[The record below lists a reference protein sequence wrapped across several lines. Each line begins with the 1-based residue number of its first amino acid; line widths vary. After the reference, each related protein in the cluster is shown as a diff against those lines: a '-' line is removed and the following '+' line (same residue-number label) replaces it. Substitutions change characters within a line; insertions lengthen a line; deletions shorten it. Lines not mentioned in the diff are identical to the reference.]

1 MSDPTT
7 LSPRRPKKKK
17 MSAIVSHS
25 SPGDPSRLQP
35 MAVHGTL
42 AQRNGTSMVGLRLAD
57 LNQQLCTA
65 MFGVVLGEPHHCA
78 LTEKVRHIHVISNP
92 LPKCNL
98 TFVVVGLQLAQISFL
113 GEFFKRKVSIYN

>member
-25 SPGDPSRLQP
+25 GPGDPSRLQP
-35 MAVHGTL
+35 PAVHGAL
-42 AQRNGTSMVGLRLAD
+42 AQRKGTSMVGLKLAD

-65 MFGVVLGEPHHCA
+65 MFGVVLGEPSHCTLA
-78 LTEKVRHIHVISNP
+78 EKETTKVKFQKNYENKSVLVFKNFRIIFKSLNQQ
-92 LPKCNL
+92 
-98 TFVVVGLQLAQISFL
+98 GLQFQ
-113 GEFFKRKVSIYN
+113 EV